1 MIQLKENS
9 ITARMYR
16 WFYTKQ
22 NMPNNLCPYFWK
34 VVIMYLVI
42 IPYFLGCLP
51 VVVSKRLQKI
61 QKTVETIRP
70 LISLVVYM
78 LFILLFFALCPLINL
93 FYKMPEKFVTSGY
106 ALYVILGV
114 ILVVIGIILFFEWL
128 KDRRNKIEYQRELLE
143 RMKQNNLDPKNFD
156 FEPIRT
162 PAIFVIVEYIKAYY
176 KKYCPQIT
184 WNKSSN

>member
-9 ITARMYR
+9 ITARLYR

-42 IPYFLGCLP
+42 VPYSLWCLP
-51 VVVSKRLQKI
+51 VIVSKRIQKI
-61 QKTVETIRP
+61 QETAEAMRP
-70 LISLVVYM
+70 LMALLFYM
-78 LFILLFFALCPLINL
+78 LCFILFVALCPGINI
-93 FYKMPEKFVTSGY
+93 FYKMPKDFVTSGY
-106 ALYVILGV
+106 VLYGILG
-114 ILVVIGIILFFEWL
+114 IISFVVGIILFFEWL
-128 KDRRNKIEYQRELLE
+128 KDRRDKIEYQRELLE
-143 RMKQNNLDPKNFD
+143 NIKKQGLDHKDFD
-156 FEPIRT
+156 IEPLTT
-162 PAIFVIVEYIKAYY
+162 PAIFVILEYIKGYY